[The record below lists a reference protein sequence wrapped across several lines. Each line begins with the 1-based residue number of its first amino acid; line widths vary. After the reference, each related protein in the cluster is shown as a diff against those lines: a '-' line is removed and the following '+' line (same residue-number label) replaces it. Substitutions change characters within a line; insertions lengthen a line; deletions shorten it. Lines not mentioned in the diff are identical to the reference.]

1 MEQSAFE
8 AVMIG
13 VSVFIFIIALTAG
26 VLLMTNV
33 IDMVNFANDQAIVG
47 MNGTLAESVGVVTE
61 RTYTGAQMLKYCEEK
76 LQYDETL
83 QQDKSPYKF
92 KVKLTELGQEYDI
105 ETYIKNTIVSEY
117 LNKSFKLEYKGL
129 ESEKYIYVFSQVNED
144 ESTL

>member
-26 VLLMTNV
+26 VLLMSNV

-61 RTYTGAQMLKYCEEK
+61 RTYTGTQMLRYYKEVM
-76 LQYDETL
+76 
-83 QQDKSPYKF
+83 QQDNSPYIL
-92 KVKLTELGQEYDI
+92 KVKLSEYGQEKAIDK
-105 ETYIKNTIVSEY
+105 YIQNEQDLSYLKNKFT
-117 LNKSFKLEYKGL
+117 LEYKGM
-129 ESEKYIYVFSQVNED
+129 ENEKHIYVFSLVVENED
-144 ESTL
+144 TL